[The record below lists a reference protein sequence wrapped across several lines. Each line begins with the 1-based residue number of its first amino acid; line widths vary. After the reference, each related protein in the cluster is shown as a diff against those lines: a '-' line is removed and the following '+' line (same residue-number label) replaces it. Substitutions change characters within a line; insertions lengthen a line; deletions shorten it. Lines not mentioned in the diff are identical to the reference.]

1 MSEDINAKK
10 DFINPIDKDNITETP
25 HTLPYSHHRGG
36 FPIIP
41 SKQGAIKHK
50 SLSAMQQQTDSQ
62 LIQIKEQMELL
73 VMQANKIK
81 NRIDVSE
88 QIYNAEI
95 RFEPLISHVYYV
107 YKKNDDKYILSMIS
121 SDDWGRKKCPYT
133 FIAAVKL
140 LADHTW
146 EVIKNPQN

>member
-1 MSEDINAKK
+1 MSEEINEKM

-25 HTLPYSHHRGG
+25 HTLTYSHHRGG

-41 SKQGAIKHK
+41 SKQGDIKHK

-62 LIQIKEQMELL
+62 LIQIKEQMEVL

-81 NRIDVSE
+81 NRIDISE

-146 EVIKNPQN
+146 EVIKIPQH